1 LSDLTQAGLGVP
13 TIPPVDGAQ
22 KRPWSVISLRLSRQ
36 ILLPLSLVVSVLG
49 GWEIA
54 VRSLHISALLIVPP
68 SAVWQTLVE
77 DWEILLEQS
86 MPTLIDTVVGFALA
100 TIVGGLLG
108 SVMVMSRRLQ
118 QALYPHIVLFQLIP
132 KVALAPLFIIWL
144 GVGPSSR
151 LVFALFLAF
160 FPVVIGTVAG
170 LTSADRNAMRLC
182 KSLTANRLQ
191 TFWSVQLPYATPHI
205 FAGLKVA
212 VTMAMIGVIVGE
224 FVTAQQG
231 LGYIIMF
238 GSSAG
243 ETALVFA
250 AILLLCVIGLV
261 LYGLVEIGEFLV
273 TRRLGVSITSSE
285 F

>member
-1 LSDLTQAGLGVP
+1 MP